1 MQVLENRIINKNRS
15 LLMFYFSRSVNTHVH
30 ADHITGS
37 GKLKSLFS
45 ECQSIISN
53 KSEAK
58 ADIHVNDGDLIQIG
72 ESGKTPLVLECR
84 ATPGHTNGE
93 YAFENEDF

>member
-1 MQVLENRIINKNRS
+1 M
-15 LLMFYFSRSVNTHVH
+15 H

-37 GKLKSLFS
+37 SKLKTMFP
-45 ECQSIISN
+45 EC
-53 KSEAK
+53 KSVICNESGAK
-58 ADIHVNDGDLIQIG
+58 ADVHVKDGELIKIG

-93 YAFENEDF
+93 GFN